1 MTKSANILQELGELK
16 SWLATQETVNPYTV
30 PAGYFEGLAEQVLRR
45 IRAEEAGTAAEELA
59 HLSPFLAGASKKMP
73 YTVPAGYFETLEES
87 LLFAVKDD
95 QQTAGDELA
104 EISPLL
110 GGLNKSNPYSLPE
123 GYFENLSS
131 DINRHTTEPVKM
143 AKVVSITHRRW
154 FRMAAAAVFAGLL
167 VTAGFVYNSIQEKKN
182 SFAYFEKKLS
192 KEIQKTPDAELTEMA
207 ELLDDGQSLASNTTD
222 PKEAAADLLK
232 DIPASELKDFLDETG
247 DNETINN

>member
-1 MTKSANILQELGELK
+1 MTKSTNILQELGELK
-16 SWLATQETVNPYTV
+16 STLANQEGVNPYTV

-59 HLSPFLAGASKKMP
+59 HLSPFLAGVSKKMP
-73 YTVPAGYFETLEES
+73 FTVPAGYFETLEES
-87 LLFAVKDD
+87 LLFAVKEEGSS
-95 QQTAGDELA
+95 AAAELN

-110 GGLNKSNPYSLPE
+110 GGLKKTNPYSLPE
-123 GYFENLSS
+123 GYFENLSG
-131 DINRHTTEPVKM
+131 DISRHTTEPVQL

-154 FRMAAAAVFAGLL
+154 FRIAAAAMMAGLL
-167 VTAGFVYNSIQEKKN
+167 ITAGFVYNNIREKKN
-182 SFAYFEKKLS
+182 SFAYFEKKLN

-232 DIPASELKDFLDETG
+232 DIPATDLQHFLDETG
-247 DNETINN
+247 EIETIDN

>member
-1 MTKSANILQELGELK
+1 
-16 SWLATQETVNPYTV
+16 
-30 PAGYFEGLAEQVLRR
+30 
-45 IRAEEAGTAAEELA
+45 
-59 HLSPFLAGASKKMP
+59 MP

-95 QQTAGDELA
+95 QQSAGEELS

-154 FRMAAAAVFAGLL
+154 FRMAAAAVFAGLM

-182 SFAYFEKKLS
+182 SVAYIEKKIS
-192 KEIQKTPDAELTEMA
+192 KELQKSSDSELAEFAELM
-207 ELLDDGQSLASNTTD
+207 DDGQSMASNTVD
-222 PKEAAADLLK
+222 PNTVTPDLLK

-247 DNETINN
+247 DNEIINN